1 MIHLTR
7 QERLA
12 LGVVTMVVFIGTLWR
27 LSLKKHPDLARWTTT
42 VQIRRAPL
50 DLNTASIEQL
60 QTVPGI
66 GPVTARRIEQYRR
79 AHGPFQSLKQLQHV
93 KGIGPKT
100 YQRLRPYLRIA
111 PRNAHGP

>member
-12 LGVVTMVVFIGTLWR
+12 LGVVAMVVFIGTLWR
-27 LSLKKHPDLARWTTT
+27 LSLKKYPDWARWTTA
-42 VQIRRAPL
+42 VRIQRDLL

-66 GPVTARRIEQYRR
+66 GPVTARRIEQYRS
-79 AHGPFQSLKQLQHV
+79 AHGPFQSLQQLQHV

-100 YQRLRPYLRIA
+100 YQRLRPYLRVG
-111 PRNAHGP
+111 RKDRHGP